1 LSLENYVLALKDF
14 VGVDALID
22 AIGIGIKSGLLNF
35 VGNSMKSTYD
45 IFEEKDLSK
54 VTTID
59 GLHRISS
66 KFWKIILFPTPTIR
80 ASCPS
85 KQ

>member
-1 LSLENYVLALKDF
+1 MQDIFLGGGKLSLENYVLALKDL

-22 AIGIGIKSGLLNF
+22 AVGIGIKSGLSNF
-35 VGNSMKSTYD
+35 VGNSMKSIYD

-59 GLHRISS
+59 GLHRI
-66 KFWKIILFPTPTIR
+66 FGKI
-80 ASCPS
+80 
-85 KQ
+85 